1 MNLCTTTGLALTTVL
16 IATAVHGGLL
26 TSEPPLLGADGARGT
41 IVYRMGPIHY
51 EPGGWVDTTVTC
63 TNLAATSAKVAL
75 EVFDERDERAGALA
89 QAEVAP
95 SASVTFGTSA
105 DAGPASI
112 VVVRDLPPVDHGK
125 GRVAASTTQ
134 ISCTARNRMRADD
147 GSVKESALELVKKVA
162 HASAPA
168 GGPAH

>member
-1 MNLCTTTGLALTTVL
+1 MKLCTTTTGMALASLL
-16 IATAVHGGLL
+16 IAGTAHGGLL
-26 TSEPPLLGADGARGT
+26 TSEPPLIGPSLRGT

-63 TNLAATSAKVAL
+63 TNLAGEAAKVAL
-75 EVFDERDERAGALA
+75 EVFDERDERTGGLA

-95 SASVTFGTSA
+95 NASVTFGTSA

-125 GRVAASTTQ
+125 ARVSASTTQ
-134 ISCTARNRMRADD
+134 LSCTALNRMRADD
-147 GSVKESALELVKKVA
+147 GTVKESALELVKKVA
-162 HASAPA
+162 QAPA
-168 GGPAH
+168 GGPAR